1 MRDRLLNIFNY
12 LDKNS
17 VKYFLLRPIDFTK
30 NVEDIDLV
38 ISRTDFTLLLNVLIK
53 DSKKTHL
60 KYTNAR
66 ESIQLFID
74 DILLD
79 IKFNICF
86 LPRKSLFFNKNIP
99 TCTTII
105 KEDRYFFPDV
115 NDEVLFTFWT
125 YHLLLDKVN
134 SSLSS
139 SYVIYLDNYSKRWEK
154 FIESKYFITW
164 TQLIFYTNSNKAL
177 ELIRSFFTNNMAG
190 LNYFDNKKIQNLAII
205 SNKLI
210 LNFYFD
216 KYYFKLLRLSGV
228 IKKKRTIKEIQAK
241 INYEV

>member
-139 SYVIYLDNYSKRWEK
+139 TYVIYLDNYSKRWEK
-154 FIESKYFITW
+154 FIKSKYFITW

>member
-74 DILLD
+74 DILL
-79 IKFNICF
+79 
-86 LPRKSLFFNKNIP
+86 
-99 TCTTII
+99 
-105 KEDRYFFPDV
+105 
-115 NDEVLFTFWT
+115 
-125 YHLLLDKVN
+125 
-134 SSLSS
+134 SS
-139 SYVIYLDNYSKRWEK
+139 ID
-154 FIESKYFITW
+154 
-164 TQLIFYTNSNKAL
+164 
-177 ELIRSFFTNNMAG
+177 
-190 LNYFDNKKIQNLAII
+190 
-205 SNKLI
+205 
-210 LNFYFD
+210 
-216 KYYFKLLRLSGV
+216 
-228 IKKKRTIKEIQAK
+228 
-241 INYEV
+241 

>member
-139 SYVIYLDNYSKRWEK
+139 TYVIYLDNYSKRWEK

-177 ELIRSFFTNNMAG
+177 ELIRSFPS
-190 LNYFDNKKIQNLAII
+190 KIITVFNTQTAISGGFMKALI
-205 SNKLI
+205 SAI
-210 LNFYFD
+210 YGFFISCSTYC
-216 KYYFKLLRLSGV
+216 
-228 IKKKRTIKEIQAK
+228 I
-241 INYEV
+241 

>member
-139 SYVIYLDNYSKRWEK
+139 TYVISR
-154 FIESKYFITW
+154 
-164 TQLIFYTNSNKAL
+164 
-177 ELIRSFFTNNMAG
+177 
-190 LNYFDNKKIQNLAII
+190 
-205 SNKLI
+205 
-210 LNFYFD
+210 
-216 KYYFKLLRLSGV
+216 
-228 IKKKRTIKEIQAK
+228 
-241 INYEV
+241 

>member
-139 SYVIYLDNYSKRWEK
+139 TYVIYLDNYSKRWEK

-210 LNFYFD
+210 FNFYFD

>member
-210 LNFYFD
+210 FNFYFD

>member
-139 SYVIYLDNYSKRWEK
+139 TYVIYLDNYSKRWEK

>member
-38 ISRTDFTLLLNVLIK
+38 ISRTDFTLLLNVMIK

-139 SYVIYLDNYSKRWEK
+139 TYVIYLDNYSKRWEK

>member
-1 MRDRLLNIFNY
+1 MRDRLLDIFNY

-38 ISRTDFTLLLNVLIK
+38 ISRADFSCLLNVLIK
-53 DSKKTHL
+53 DFKKSHI
-60 KYTNAR
+60 KYSNAR

-79 IKFNICF
+79 IKFRICF
-86 LPRKSLFFNKNIP
+86 LPRKSLFFYKNIP
-99 TCTTII
+99 TCNTII
-105 KEDRYFFPDV
+105 KENRYFFPDID
-115 NDEVLFTFWT
+115 DEVLFTFWT

-139 SYVIYLDNYSKRWEK
+139 TYVIYINHYSKRWEK
-154 FIESKYFITW
+154 MIESKNFIEW
-164 TQLIFYTNSNKAL
+164 TKLIFKANSKKATK
-177 ELIRSFFTNNMAG
+177 LIRSYFNNNMAG
-190 LNYFDNKKIQNLAII
+190 FNYFDNKKIQSLAIK

-216 KYYFKLLRLSGV
+216 KYYFKLLRLLGM
-228 IKKKRTIKEIQAK
+228 IKKTRTIKEIQDK

>member
-139 SYVIYLDNYSKRWEK
+139 TYVIYLDNYSKRWEK

-190 LNYFDNKKIQNLAII
+190 LNYFDNKEIQNLAII

>member
-1 MRDRLLNIFNY
+1 M
-12 LDKNS
+12 
-17 VKYFLLRPIDFTK
+17 
-30 NVEDIDLV
+30 
-38 ISRTDFTLLLNVLIK
+38 
-53 DSKKTHL
+53 
-60 KYTNAR
+60 
-66 ESIQLFID
+66 
-74 DILLD
+74 
-79 IKFNICF
+79 CF
-86 LPRKSLFFNKNIP
+86 LPRKSLFLHKSIP
-99 TCTTII
+99 TCSTIV
-105 KEDRYFFPDV
+105 KEDRYFYPDI
-115 NDEVLFTFWT
+115 DDDILFTFWT
-125 YHLLLDKVN
+125 YHLLLDKAN

-139 SYVIYLDNYSKRWEK
+139 TYVIYLDSYSKRWEK
-154 FIESKYFITW
+154 FIESEYFITW

>member
-139 SYVIYLDNYSKRWEK
+139 TYVIYINHYSKRWEK
-154 FIESKYFITW
+154 MIESKNFIEW
-164 TQLIFYTNSNKAL
+164 TKLIFKANSKKATK
-177 ELIRSFFTNNMAG
+177 LIRSYFNNNMAG
-190 LNYFDNKKIQNLAII
+190 FNYFDNKKIQSLAIK

-216 KYYFKLLRLSGV
+216 KYYFKLLRLLGM
-228 IKKKRTIKEIQAK
+228 IKKTRTIKEIQDK

>member
-139 SYVIYLDNYSKRWEK
+139 TYVIYLDNYSKRWEK

-216 KYYFKLLRLSGV
+216 KYYFKLLRLSGM
-228 IKKKRTIKEIQAK
+228 IEKKRTIKEIQNK

>member
-38 ISRTDFTLLLNVLIK
+38 ISRTDFTLLLNALIK

-139 SYVIYLDNYSKRWEK
+139 TYVIYLDNYSKRWEK

-210 LNFYFD
+210 FNFYFD